1 MLARLQLVLWPMFM
15 EGPAR
20 SPPSGKETKDGRFTR
35 RVLEGEGA
43 VKASLCWVNAP
54 LLLLLHFVFGGYS
67 FSVDTRGFACLK
79 FKSQT
84 SCRI

>member
-43 VKASLCWVNAP
+43 VKASLC
-54 LLLLLHFVFGGYS
+54 
-67 FSVDTRGFACLK
+67 
-79 FKSQT
+79 
-84 SCRI
+84 